1 MQARGLSSSLTTK
14 TRMRLSSAL
23 TLGVRWG
30 IVGTNVADA
39 ARAPK
44 ISYRKATIWK
54 PAEVAAFLDT
64 AVDDDLWPLWLLMV
78 ETGARTS
85 ELLGLSWEDV
95 GFEHG
100 TLRIGRRTV
109 RLLKGTP
116 TLKDGGKSLASASFG
131 PSLPP
136 SFSLVALGTR
146 HAMAQQL
153 RASHD

>member
-1 MQARGLSSSLTTK
+1 MTK

-23 TLGVRWG
+23 KLGMRWG

-39 ARAPK
+39 ARPPK
-44 ISYRKATIWK
+44 ISYRKAAIWK
-54 PAEVAAFLDT
+54 PADVGAFLDT
-64 AVDDDLWPLWLLMV
+64 AADDDLWPLWLLMV

-85 ELLGLSWEDV
+85 ELLGLAWEDV
-95 GFEHG
+95 GFDRG
-100 TLRIGRRTV
+100 TLRIGRLAV

-136 SFSLVALGTR
+136 SFSLVALGKR
-146 HAMAQQL
+146 HAMAPQP
-153 RASHD
+153 RTSHD